1 MEEPKVNSELLER
14 RVSFK
19 DGLGLVERLE
29 ETVKEPEASVPELI
43 TSSTKLEEMPKTLEK
58 IVEGR
63 GERDGWEGRREG
75 GRDGWEG
82 RRGGGREGWMEGR
95 EGGGGREEGGR

>member
-43 TSSTKLEEMPKTLEK
+43 TSSTEEEEKPKTLEK

-82 RRGGGREGWMEGR
+82 WMGGKEGR
-95 EGGGGREEGGR
+95 GKGGIEGGR